1 MNNNSGT
8 LVLASNRET
17 IVTLP
22 NPGVYDVALEISSL
36 TGCSEEYIEENDI
49 EFIVEYPILNYIS
62 WTDTGMLINF
72 SEYQDD
78 RFSHLEIWHKRE
90 DEFASWIS
98 VNDNI
103 DYLTPNYYVH
113 EFGSPGLSESTFAN
127 NYYIQQ
133 VDSCGYESDISIVHS
148 SILLETNSYD
158 FQEIEVSWTRYRG
171 WDYIIDNQMIVPDT
185 LDIIYE
191 VYRSENNIDFERI
204 KTVIDTLPYLET
216 GFKFVDKDL
225 CNIDYTYYVL
235 AKHTEIEDFTS
246 RSNKSTKQP
255 NFVDFTKPLKL
266 SYTTVNIFGNLIVDG
281 ELVENY
287 TLTEWEELDQSD
299 MNYYKVDRFDNYYGW
314 QEEVQNVTDSTYL
327 DFNADINNDEYLY
340 RVSYWDDCGNEGPG
354 SNLGSNIL
362 LQGIQTSTHYDLNW
376 NPYMEW
382 DLGVQNYII
391 EYYQSQNNI
400 WVELDIVSG
409 TTIDYRDSDLQKNDL
424 SASYDLLHG
433 VDTSYCYR
441 VRAISYVGYESQSN
455 EYCFIAEPSN
465 YFPNAFS
472 PNNDGI
478 NDYFEYKFRV
488 PLVDDVNEYE
498 NSSFVKSI
506 NLQIFNKWGNLVFET
521 NDLDFKWDGTILN
534 NGEVCPQGAYVLS
547 YELTG
552 YNGSVIS
559 EKGMIYLLR

>member
-1 MNNNSGT
+1 MK
-8 LVLASNRET
+8 LAQSYRFN
-17 IVTLP
+17 
-22 NPGVYDVALEISSL
+22 
-36 TGCSEEYIEENDI
+36 GCSNTIINPSIFIEEYDQTVRIPE
-49 EFIVEYPILNYIS
+49 LNYVTWSDSGLVVVWNEI
-62 WTDTGMLINF
+62 
-72 SEYQDD
+72 QDD
-78 RFSHLEIWHKRE
+78 NFDHLSISFQAGFNYWL
-90 DEFASWIS
+90 S

-441 VRAISYVGYESQSN
+441 VRQLAMLDTKVNQMNIVSLQS
-455 EYCFIAEPSN
+455 
-465 YFPNAFS
+465 
-472 PNNDGI
+472 
-478 NDYFEYKFRV
+478 
-488 PLVDDVNEYE
+488 
-498 NSSFVKSI
+498 
-506 NLQIFNKWGNLVFET
+506 LQIISLMHLVQ
-521 NDLDFKWDGTILN
+521 IMM
-534 NGEVCPQGAYVLS
+534 V
-547 YELTG
+547 
-552 YNGSVIS
+552 
-559 EKGMIYLLR
+559 